1 MATTAQLRQE
11 RLEARI
17 TKSQKRLFEKAAAL
31 KGTSV
36 SQFVIASAQ
45 EAAVRTLEKQQILE
59 LGRRDQE
66 VFVHALLNPPSPNE
80 RLRAAVARHGY
91 DRHIGES

>member
-1 MATTAQLRQE
+1 MATTAHLRQE

-17 TKSQKRLFEKAAAL
+17 TKSQKKLFEKAASL

-45 EAAVRTLEKQQILE
+45 EAAVRTLEEQQIIE

-66 VFVHALLNPPSPNE
+66 IFVNALLNPTSPNE
-80 RLRAAVARHGY
+80 RLRAAVERYGY
-91 DRHIGES
+91 SQNIG

>member
-1 MATTAQLRQE
+1 MATTAQPRQE

-17 TKSQKRLFEKAAAL
+17 TKSQKTLFEKAATL

-45 EAAVRTLEKQQILE
+45 EAAVRTHEEQQIIE

-66 VFVHALLNPPSPNE
+66 IFVNALLNPTSPNE
-80 RLRAAVARHGY
+80 RLRAAVKRHGY
-91 DRHIGES
+91 SGTNG